1 MNKVYTRINW
11 ENYPSTKTELD
22 AGNLNTI
29 DYAVNE
35 MDNRIIEQDTS
46 KANKTELS
54 NLIKD
59 WNMDE
64 STGIITITKYN
75 GSTIMFDLN
84 IEKIPVSFSLSDDGI
99 LTMETD
105 DGTKFTANIEAMIPI
120 LTFNESDDIA
130 VSVEG
135 TGINKTYTFSLKNG
149 AVTEEK
155 LHPNYLAN
163 IKVEV
168 ANANAYSQAASNAA
182 TTSQSWAVGGTD
194 SRENED
200 SNNAKYWAEQARTAS
215 GVGIASTSTAGKVL
229 ATSDVKVDS
238 TGAMSIGT
246 EFTVPEGLTNLVS
259 GSDWNVILGQLAK
272 LVGDYMDT
280 ISTLDSNMWLQL
292 TTQPESNY
300 TSILAIVKAVPNDKN
315 RVYSIKSTFTDYP
328 PIMTAMGYTVYP
340 VIKITSKGSVRY
352 IELIACDANGRTK
365 IIKGYTTIESS
376 TIVWQEEDNICN
388 ALHLQATNS
397 ADSLSVFTAKVPDK
411 YKNVSS
417 LMYAISQII
426 GNWGTWSVCNTD
438 VSNGVIKIATNY
450 TGSDVFSPWF
460 SILLFY

>member
-22 AGNLNTI
+22 AENLNTI

-64 STGIITITKYN
+64 STGIITITRYN

-105 DGTKFTANIEAMIPI
+105 DGTKFTANIKAMIPI

-155 LHPNYLAN
+155 LHPNYLAD

-182 TTSQSWAVGGTD
+182 TSSQSWAVGGTD

-200 SNNAKYWAEQARTAS
+200 LNNAKYWAEQARTAS

-229 ATSDVKVDS
+229 ATNDVNVDS

-246 EFTVPEGLTNLVS
+246 DFVVPEGLTYLVS

-272 LVGDYMDT
+272 MVGEYIDEKLNGYSTIGDVIANSGSSPISMTGLKSAIDTLTSNLKKAESKLVKFTLSNLDALNTAVQGLIGVKKVTAFMECSSKKMWCIGIWCVDSAKCICLSKINSTDVTITTTYGFELYYDANNYEIIKVKKDTSGT
-280 ISTLDSNMWLQL
+280 ISFAYQAKIGFAGD
-292 TTQPESNY
+292 TTNVNCA
-300 TSILAIVKAVPNDKN
+300 LL
-315 RVYSIKSTFTDYP
+315 
-328 PIMTAMGYTVYP
+328 
-340 VIKITSKGSVRY
+340 
-352 IELIACDANGRTK
+352 IE
-365 IIKGYTTIESS
+365 Y
-376 TIVWQEEDNICN
+376 
-388 ALHLQATNS
+388 
-397 ADSLSVFTAKVPDK
+397 
-411 YKNVSS
+411 
-417 LMYAISQII
+417 
-426 GNWGTWSVCNTD
+426 
-438 VSNGVIKIATNY
+438 
-450 TGSDVFSPWF
+450 
-460 SILLFY
+460 

>member
-22 AGNLNTI
+22 AENLNTI

-59 WNMDE
+59 WNMDK

-155 LHPNYLAN
+155 LHPNYLAD

-182 TTSQSWAVGGTD
+182 TSSQSWAVGGTD

-229 ATSDVKVDS
+229 ATNDVKVDS

-272 LVGDYMDT
+272 LVGDYMNT

-292 TTQPESNY
+292 TTHGTSY
-300 TSILAIVKAVPNDKN
+300 TSILSIVQNIPDSKDRIYAIN
-315 RVYSIKSTFTDYP
+315 STFTDYP
-328 PIMTAMGYTVYP
+328 PIL
-340 VIKITSKGSVRY
+340 KN
-352 IELIACDANGRTK
+352 L
-365 IIKGYTTIESS
+365 GYTTYPVARVTSNGAVRFVEVIACNSS
-376 TIVWQEEDNICN
+376 GKTKVAKGFTTTAMSSIVWQLENNI
-388 ALHLQATNS
+388 LGLSVITATNTAANPS
-397 ADSLSVFTAKVPDK
+397 GFTCPVPAEWQGVTNL
-411 YKNVSS
+411 YIMATVG
-417 LMYAISQII
+417 YGW
-426 GNWGTWSVCNTD
+426 GNIVVTNAGVT
-438 VSNGVIKIATNY
+438 NGLITIHTTY
-450 TGSDVFSPWF
+450 TGSVVSPTF
-460 SILLFY
+460 YILAAF

>member
-1 MNKVYTRINW
+1 MNKVYTPINW

-22 AGNLNTI
+22 AENLNTI

-64 STGIITITKYN
+64 STGIITITKHN

-105 DGTKFTANIEAMIPI
+105 DGTKFTTNIGAMIPI

-182 TTSQSWAVGGTD
+182 ITSQSWAVGGTD

-229 ATSDVKVDS
+229 ATNDVNVDS

-246 EFTVPEGLTNLVS
+246 DFAVPEGLTNLVS
-259 GSDWNVILGQLAK
+259 GSDWNIILGQLAK
-272 LVGDYMDT
+272 LVEDYIDEKLNGYSTVGDVIAKSQSNPISMTGLKSAIETMDLNSRKAVT
-280 ISTLDSNMWLQL
+280 KYVTFTLSDISALNEAVQGLTGVKKVTAFMECFQKSMWCIGIWCVDSAASIGLIMPSNANLPMVTYYGFELYYDANNYEILKVMKDSN
-292 TTQPESNY
+292 S
-300 TSILAIVKAVPNDKN
+300 D
-315 RVYSIKSTFTDYP
+315 
-328 PIMTAMGYTVYP
+328 
-340 VIKITSKGSVRY
+340 
-352 IELIACDANGRTK
+352 
-365 IIKGYTTIESS
+365 
-376 TIVWQEEDNICN
+376 
-388 ALHLQATNS
+388 
-397 ADSLSVFTAKVPDK
+397 
-411 YKNVSS
+411 
-417 LMYAISQII
+417 AISFAYQAKF
-426 GNWGTWSVCNTD
+426 GFAGDTTEARCV
-438 VSNGVIKIATNY
+438 
-450 TGSDVFSPWF
+450 
-460 SILLFY
+460 LLIEY

>member
-22 AGNLNTI
+22 AENLNTI

-64 STGIITITKYN
+64 STGIITVTKHN

-84 IEKIPVSFSLSDDGI
+84 IEKIPVSFSLSDNGI

-105 DGTKFTANIEAMIPI
+105 DGTKFTANIGAMIPI
-120 LTFNESDDIA
+120 LTLNESDDIA

-155 LHPNYLAN
+155 LQPNYLAN

-215 GVGIASTSTAGKVL
+215 GIGIASTSTAGKVL
-229 ATSDVKVDS
+229 ATNDVNVDS

-246 EFTVPEGLTNLVS
+246 EFTVPEELTNLVS

-272 LVGDYMDT
+272 LVGDYMGT

-292 TTQPESNY
+292 STQPESNY

-315 RVYSIKSTFTDYP
+315 RVYNIKSTFTDYP
-328 PIMTAMGYTVYP
+328 PIMAAMGYTAHP
-340 VIKITSKGSVRY
+340 VIKITSKDLARY

-365 IIKGYTTIESS
+365 IIKGYTTTESS
-376 TIVWQEEDNICN
+376 TIVWQEDDNICN
-388 ALHLQATNS
+388 ALHLQATNT
-397 ADSLSVFTAKVPDK
+397 ADSLSMFTVKIPDK

-417 LMYAISQII
+417 LMYAISQVI

-438 VSNGVIKIATNY
+438 ISNGVIKIATNY

>member
-11 ENYPSTKTELD
+11 EDYPSTKTELD
-22 AGNLNTI
+22 AENLNTI

-105 DGTKFTANIEAMIPI
+105 DGTKFTANIGAMIPI

-168 ANANAYSQAASNAA
+168 ANANAYSQTASNAA

-200 SNNAKYWAEQARTAS
+200 SNNAKYWAEQAKTAS

-229 ATSDVKVDS
+229 ATNDVKVDS
-238 TGAMSIGT
+238 TGAMFIGT

-292 TTQPESNY
+292 TTHGTSY
-300 TSILAIVKAVPNDKN
+300 TSILSIVQNIPDSKDRIYAIN
-315 RVYSIKSTFTDYP
+315 STFTDYP
-328 PIMTAMGYTVYP
+328 PIL
-340 VIKITSKGSVRY
+340 KN
-352 IELIACDANGRTK
+352 L
-365 IIKGYTTIESS
+365 GYTTYPVVRVTSTGAVRFVEVIACNSS
-376 TIVWQEEDNICN
+376 GKTKVAKGFTTTAMSSIVWQLENNI
-388 ALHLQATNS
+388 LGLSVITATNS
-397 ADSLSVFTAKVPDK
+397 AANPSGFTCPVPAEWRGITNL
-411 YKNVSS
+411 YIMATVG
-417 LMYAISQII
+417 YGW
-426 GNWGTWSVCNTD
+426 GNIVVTNAGVT
-438 VSNGVIKIATNY
+438 NGVITINTTH
-450 TGSDVFSPWF
+450 TGSVVSPT
-460 SILLFY
+460 FYVLAAF

>member
-22 AGNLNTI
+22 AENLNTI

-59 WNMDE
+59 WNMDK

-155 LHPNYLAN
+155 LHPNYLAD

-182 TTSQSWAVGGTD
+182 TSSQSWAVGGTD

-229 ATSDVKVDS
+229 ATNDVKVDS

-272 LVGDYMDT
+272 MVGEYIDEKLNGYSTIGDVIANSGSSPISMTGLKSAIDTLTSNLKKAESKLVKFTLSNLDALNTAVQGLTGVKKVTAFMECSSKKMWNIGIWCVENAKCICLSKISSTDVTITTTYGFELYYDANNYEIIKVKKDTSGT
-280 ISTLDSNMWLQL
+280 ISFAYQAKIGFAGD
-292 TTQPESNY
+292 TTNVNCA
-300 TSILAIVKAVPNDKN
+300 LL
-315 RVYSIKSTFTDYP
+315 
-328 PIMTAMGYTVYP
+328 
-340 VIKITSKGSVRY
+340 
-352 IELIACDANGRTK
+352 IE
-365 IIKGYTTIESS
+365 Y
-376 TIVWQEEDNICN
+376 
-388 ALHLQATNS
+388 
-397 ADSLSVFTAKVPDK
+397 
-411 YKNVSS
+411 
-417 LMYAISQII
+417 
-426 GNWGTWSVCNTD
+426 
-438 VSNGVIKIATNY
+438 
-450 TGSDVFSPWF
+450 
-460 SILLFY
+460 

>member
-22 AGNLNTI
+22 AENLNTI

-105 DGTKFTANIEAMIPI
+105 DGTKFTANIGAMIPI

-182 TTSQSWAVGGTD
+182 TMSQSWAVGGTD

-215 GVGIASTSTAGKVL
+215 GIGIASTSTAGKVL
-229 ATSDVKVDS
+229 ATGDVKVDS

-272 LVGDYMDT
+272 LVEGYIDDKLTGFSTAGDVVAKSADNP
-280 ISTLDSNMWLQL
+280 ISMAGLK
-292 TTQPESNY
+292 ESV
-300 TSILAIVKAVPNDKN
+300 TSISDRSEIQVLSDTYGVYYAKRAGIVNVWINCESAVTSLTNVGDLPVGY
-315 RVYSIKSTFTDYP
+315 RP
-328 PIMTAMGYTVYP
+328 PRTTVFCSYNA
-340 VIKITSKGSVRY
+340 KTYAYITSEGKVVIVPIDAGGPCLCTLTY
-352 IELIACDANGRTK
+352 I
-365 IIKGYTTIESS
+365 
-376 TIVWQEEDNICN
+376 
-388 ALHLQATNS
+388 
-397 ADSLSVFTAKVPDK
+397 
-411 YKNVSS
+411 
-417 LMYAISQII
+417 
-426 GNWGTWSVCNTD
+426 
-438 VSNGVIKIATNY
+438 SN
-450 TGSDVFSPWF
+450 
-460 SILLFY
+460 

>member
-22 AGNLNTI
+22 AENLNTI

-168 ANANAYSQAASNAA
+168 ANANAYSQTASNAA

-229 ATSDVKVDS
+229 ATNDVKVDS

-272 LVGDYMDT
+272 LVGDYIDEKLTGYSTAGDVIANSGSSPISMAGLKDT
-280 ISTLDSNMWLQL
+280 TDTLNSNLNTHIHDGRYYTETEIDTKLSTINTNLNKKAPTITGGISTYAYSNF
-292 TTQPESNY
+292 TPDR
-300 TSILAIVKAVPNDKN
+300 AI
-315 RVYSIKSTFTDYP
+315 YS
-328 PIMTAMGYTVYP
+328 G
-340 VIKITSKGSVRY
+340 
-352 IELIACDANGRTK
+352 
-365 IIKGYTTIESS
+365 
-376 TIVWQEEDNICN
+376 
-388 ALHLQATNS
+388 
-397 ADSLSVFTAKVPDK
+397 
-411 YKNVSS
+411 
-417 LMYAISQII
+417 
-426 GNWGTWSVCNTD
+426 
-438 VSNGVIKIATNY
+438 SNGKLTVSGITAVELGHLAGVTGNIQAQINAANARAVKNMQSNNNHYLSFEWAASGLNFYVDNTLVATLK
-450 TGSDVFSPWF
+450 GFRVFNGDGN
-460 SILLFY
+460 IG